1 MAKRIVL
8 MMLVVCSLIAAG
20 SDVYAG
26 DLLLKLGP
34 EQLVQADGNDI
45 VVPGYSV
52 PSFVDWDN
60 DGLNDLIVG
69 QGGGSYPPVKVRVY
83 INEGTESSSL
93 FSTSFYAQSNGSD
106 LVRTGSGCMGSF
118 PRVVYWDGD
127 DCKDLLIGRSD
138 GKVEIFINIGI
149 DSDPNFDGGT
159 LLQVGQ
165 PGLKTNITVGGRA
178 TPCVV
183 DWNNDGKKDLVVGAI
198 DGKIHIYINEGTDTL
213 PDFRVKTFAQAE
225 GSDLDIGS
233 RSSPVV
239 MDLDRD
245 GKKDI
250 LTGNTGGELLFYSNK
265 GTDGDPN
272 FSGYELVKSDGVAIH
287 LPNSPRSRP
296 FVCDWTGDGYPDV
309 LIGVSDGKVHLY
321 ESIPQPGDIDK
332 DYDVDFDDLAWL
344 GLYWMWTDCG
354 KCGYADLTGDD
365 SKVNF
370 LDLYELAAYWLE
382 GVE

>member
-8 MMLVVCSLIAAG
+8 MMLVVCLLIAGG

-45 VVPGYSV
+45 AVGTYSV

-60 DGLNDLIVG
+60 DDVKDLLIG
-69 QGGGSYPPVKVRVY
+69 AKDGKVRVF
-83 INEGTESSSL
+83 INVGTESNPQ
-93 FSTSFYAQSNGSD
+93 FSTSFYAQSDGMD
-106 LVRTGSGCMGSF
+106 LVRTGSGCMGCF

-127 DCKDLLIGRSD
+127 DCKDLLIGRTD

-149 DSDPNFDGGT
+149 DADPNFDGGT

-165 PGLKTNITVGGRA
+165 PGSKADIYVGGRA

-198 DGKIHIYINEGTDTL
+198 DGKIYIYINEGTDTL
-213 PDFRVKTFAQAE
+213 PDFRVKTFAQAD
-225 GSDLDIGS
+225 GSDLLVTGF
-233 RSSPVV
+233 RSSPDIL
-239 MDLDRD
+239 DLDGD

-250 LTGNTGGELLFYSNK
+250 LAGNTYGQLLFYSNV
-265 GTDGDPN
+265 GTDETPA
-272 FSGYELVKSDGVAIH
+272 FSNYEYVKSDGVAIY
-287 LPNSPRSRP
+287 LPNNPRSRP
-296 FVCDWTGDGYPDV
+296 FVCDWTADGYPDV
-309 LIGVSDGKVHLY
+309 LIGAGDGLVHLY

-332 DYDVDFDDLAWL
+332 DYDVDFDDFAWL
-344 GLYWMWTDCG
+344 GLYWMQTDCG